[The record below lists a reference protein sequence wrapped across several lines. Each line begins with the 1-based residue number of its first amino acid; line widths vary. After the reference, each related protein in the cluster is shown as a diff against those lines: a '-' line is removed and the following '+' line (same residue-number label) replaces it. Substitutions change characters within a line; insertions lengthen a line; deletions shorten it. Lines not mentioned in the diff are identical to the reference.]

1 MLSSRLA
8 VHLSDA
14 FGGKAPS
21 GVATDANNVEA
32 IRHLPPVVRD
42 RVLDAFS
49 SALDDVF
56 LVGVPIV
63 VLAFLVALA
72 LKEIPLRSGAGTAPA
87 AP

>member
-1 MLSSRLA
+1 
-8 VHLSDA
+8 
-14 FGGKAPS
+14 
-21 GVATDANNVEA
+21 VATDANNVQA
-32 IRHLPPVVRD
+32 IRHLPAAVRD

-63 VLAFLVALA
+63 ALAFLVALA
-72 LKEIPLRSGAGTAPA
+72 LKEIPLRGSAGTGTAPA